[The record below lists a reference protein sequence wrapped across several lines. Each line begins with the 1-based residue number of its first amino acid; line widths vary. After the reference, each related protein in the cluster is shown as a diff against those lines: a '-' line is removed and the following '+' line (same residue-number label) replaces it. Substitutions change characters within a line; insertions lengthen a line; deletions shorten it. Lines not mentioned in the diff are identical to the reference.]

1 MLQRERLLDTF
12 LELARIPSPPGG
24 EAAVA
29 EAIAARLA
37 RLGLPPQR
45 DAAGNLLAHLSGAGE
60 PLLLTAHMDT
70 VVPCEGVRPV
80 LRDGVV
86 YSDGSTVLG
95 ADDKSGIAAILEVLE
110 ALVAAGAPHCPLEV
124 LFTVQEEVG
133 LQGIKRFDASQLRAH
148 MGLGLDAGGD
158 VGSVVISAPS
168 QDGLIARVH
177 GRAAHA
183 GISPEAGINAIVV
196 AAEAITCMPL
206 GRIDAETTANI
217 GVIQGGAATNIVP
230 ELALVKG
237 EARSLDEAKLDR
249 QVAAMTAAFE
259 ASARAHGAAVE
270 IEVERRYRTY
280 RFEEEAPVIQRVA
293 RAMRAVG
300 IEPLFLPTGGGSD
313 ANVLHAAGI
322 PTVQIATGMAAVH
335 TTAEH
340 IAVDDLFAAA
350 RIVLACV
357 QG

>member
-1 MLQRERLLDTF
+1 MLQRERLLATF

-24 EAAVA
+24 ESAVA
-29 EAIAARLA
+29 QVIANRLA

-45 DAAGNLLAHLSGAGE
+45 DAAGNLLARLDGAGE

-80 LRDGVV
+80 VRDGVV
-86 YSDGSTVLG
+86 YSDGTTVLG

-110 ALVAAGAPHCPLEV
+110 TLVAGGVPHCPLEV

-133 LQGIKRFDASQLRAH
+133 LQGIKAFDVSRLRAR

-168 QDGLIARVH
+168 QDGLMVRVH

-183 GISPEAGINAIVV
+183 GISPETGINAIRV
-196 AAEAITCMPL
+196 AAEAIARMPL

-230 ELALVKG
+230 DLVLVKG
-237 EARSLDEAKLDR
+237 EARSLSEAKIER

-259 ASARAHGAAVE
+259 MSARSHGATVE
-270 IEVERRYRTY
+270 IEVERRYSAY
-280 RFEEEAPVIQRVA
+280 HLSEEAPVIRWVTG
-293 RAMRAVG
+293 AMQAIG
-300 IEPLFLPTGGGSD
+300 IEPLLLPTGGGSD

-340 IAVDDLFAAA
+340 IAVDDLFTAT
-350 RIVLACV
+350 RVVQACV